1 MVCFKNLKAVFSIMP
16 KQNSSEQEV
25 ENPFASFVDILREMV
40 SAGYG
45 FQDIFFTLKDL
56 GLTEEEARTLIELNV
71 EKQLPV
77 ASGKIEAIV
86 KERIERHVEALRK
99 KIKRRVE
106 SKKRRVSKGLER
118 LHNEVLKVV
127 ESEAP
132 EKQSVFEKRYYNYVL
147 LLNQVEIEHKEL
159 LAFLL
164 ELKALKLSRKSRS
177 KVLHA
182 ISVLQNQ

>member
-1 MVCFKNLKAVFSIMP
+1 MQYMP
-16 KQNSSEQEV
+16 KLDNAEQEV
-25 ENPFASFVDILREMV
+25 EDPFASFVDILREMV
-40 SAGYG
+40 SVGYG

-56 GLTEEEARTLIELNV
+56 GLSEEQARTLVELNV
-71 EKQLPV
+71 ERQLPV

-106 SKKRRVSKGLER
+106 SRKRRVSKGLER
-118 LHNEVLKVV
+118 LHSEISKVV

-132 EKQSVFEKRYYNYVL
+132 EKQGVFEKRYYNYVL

-164 ELKALKLSRKSRS
+164 ELKALKLSRKSKS
-177 KVLHA
+177 KVLYA
-182 ISVLQNQ
+182 VSVLQNQNF